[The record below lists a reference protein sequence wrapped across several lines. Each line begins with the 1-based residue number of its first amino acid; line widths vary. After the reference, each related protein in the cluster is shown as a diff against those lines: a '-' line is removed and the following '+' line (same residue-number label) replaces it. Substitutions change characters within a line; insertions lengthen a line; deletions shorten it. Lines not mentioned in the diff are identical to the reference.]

1 MNGLTSSSVKLAKIA
16 LAGSVALGLVPAVSG
31 TAAAHP
37 IKNRTLT
44 DNRLY
49 GAGPLPATDCRERP
63 VKKADARSAKVY
75 LNEILNCLNRSWT
88 AELKQAGLK
97 QSRVKL
103 TYATKPP
110 AKFCGSKWGD
120 WDAYYCDAS
129 RTILIVLRKD
139 LLEEPGDLY
148 LFNLLASKYGE
159 HVQNVTGIYRA
170 WFNTDYRSK
179 AELHEQTRRYSLQS
193 YCFAGA
199 SLRSFWKSFRRDRED
214 WDDLLYYL
222 RGWAGKYDGNRKSI
236 TYWANE
242 GFKSGDPG
250 TCNPWTAPS
259 SKVA

>member
-1 MNGLTSSSVKLAKIA
+1 MKLAKIA

-37 IKNRTLT
+37 IKSRTLT

-49 GAGPLPATDCRERP
+49 GAGALPATDCRERP
-63 VKKADARSAKVY
+63 VKKKDTRSAKAY
-75 LNEILNCLNRSWT
+75 LNEVLTCLTRSWG
-88 AELKQAGLK
+88 AELHQAGLK
-97 QSRVKL
+97 QSRMKL
-103 TYATKPP
+103 TYATKAP
-110 AKFCGSKWGD
+110 AKFCGIKWGD

-129 RTILIVLRKD
+129 HTVLIVLRKD

-148 LFNLLASKYGE
+148 LFNLLATKYGE
-159 HVQNVTGIYRA
+159 HVQNVAGIFRA
-170 WFNTDYRSK
+170 WADVHYRSN
-179 AELHEQTRRYSLQS
+179 AELAEQTRRYSLQS

-199 SLRSFWKSFRRDRED
+199 SLRSFWKSFRRDQED

-250 TCNPWTAPS
+250 ACNTWTAPS

>member
-1 MNGLTSSSVKLAKIA
+1 MKLAKIA

-37 IKNRTLT
+37 INNRTLT

-75 LNEILNCLNRSWT
+75 LNEVLNCLNRSWT

-103 TYATKPP
+103 TYATEVP
-110 AKFCGSKWGD
+110 AKYCGAKWRKGD
-120 WDAYYCDAS
+120 WDGYYCDAS
-129 RTILIVLRKD
+129 HTILIVLSKD

-148 LFNLLASKYGE
+148 MFNLLATQYGE
-159 HVQNVTGIYRA
+159 HVQNVAGIYRA
-170 WFNTDYRSK
+170 GMHLGYRNK
-179 AELHEQTRRYSLQS
+179 AERAEQTRRYSVQGS
-193 YCFAGA
+193 CFAGA
-199 SLRSFWKSFRRDRED
+199 SLRSVWKSFRRDRED

-222 RGWAGKYDGNRKSI
+222 RGWAGKYSGSRKSI
-236 TYWANE
+236 TYWADK
-242 GFKSGDPG
+242 GFTSGDPAA
-250 TCNPWTAPS
+250 CNTWTAPS
-259 SKVA
+259 SKVT